1 MADIGSFLDVI
12 RGAVYGEEVRNSII
26 NALSAMNTINDQV
39 SSSTQAQVDTYLSRF
54 EAYAHVSQLPET
66 GDEQKIYAVAQTE
79 WANADSDTPAQ
90 GDTDWDT
97 YMDDWSYIDVA
108 TNADSYTNHDA
119 NAVKPVMARYFIKA
133 ELKDQSNN
141 YYPVDEIEFGCQ
153 QMLVEYRTRSG
164 RSSSE
169 TINVYQLTSIKTAN
183 SNLDGQYGPFNIKLS
198 IKEYIFD
205 ADDRIWKHNK
215 DIAIRFNQ
223 TISGSVIND
232 DYVINIVQNWDNF
245 NFTTMLSKLNP
256 PTDMGEI
263 GIVQILYG
271 GSIDWMSL
279 ESLEELIDEYSNASY
294 IGERERI
301 HTGPDE
307 YGYETWQHTA
317 IDSNAVPMPEIYH
330 TVNNNITRLITPG
343 PSTPV
348 TWQVAVAT
356 AAFARMYIWDS
367 AVGTYIQM
375 TGTPEA
381 PTADGT
387 YTLKC
392 TVANGVPTY
401 SWVLDS

>member
-79 WANADSDTPAQ
+79 WADADSDTPAQ

-108 TNADSYTNHDA
+108 INADSYTDVNA
-119 NAVKPVMARYFIKA
+119 NAVKPVMARYFIQGMLIGA
-133 ELKDQSNN
+133 SA
-141 YYPVDEIEFGCQ
+141 YTASEIEFGCQ
-153 QMLVEYRTRSG
+153 QMLIEYRTITG
-164 RSSSE
+164 RLFSE
-169 TINVYQLTSIKTAN
+169 TINVYQLTSIKIPQMLNPSEVISAYPE
-183 SNLDGQYGPFNIKLS
+183 LEIV
-198 IKEYIFD
+198 EYIFD
-205 ADDRIWKHNK
+205 ADDRTWKHNSNHYITWQPTSK
-215 DIAIRFNQ
+215 NFSTDYEGTIINYPQ
-223 TISGSVIND
+223 T
-232 DYVINIVQNWDNF
+232 WDNF
-245 NFTTMLSKLNP
+245 DLSVILPKINP
-256 PTDMGEI
+256 PTDI
-263 GIVQILYG
+263 GTIHDVQILYG
-271 GSIDWMSL
+271 GTIQNMSL
-279 ESLEELIDEYSNASY
+279 NALQQLINYFNNDDE
-294 IGERERI
+294 RF

-330 TVNNNITRLITPG
+330 AVSNNITRLITPG
-343 PSTPV
+343 PSAPV
-348 TWQVAVAT
+348 TWQIAVGT
-356 AAFARMYIWDS
+356 SAFARMYIWNA

-381 PTADGT
+381 PTVDGT